1 MCYGGFDMLDNFKI
15 NISGNLDF
23 SLPEMV
29 EVKQKFEP
37 RGLQNI
43 SETIFNEMKR
53 EEIKSLIAPGSKIAI
68 GVGSRG
74 VANISKVVESLVSS
88 IKNLGGN
95 PFIFPAMGSHGG
107 GTAEAQESLLAGYN
121 VTEESV
127 GAPIVSSMETLVVTE
142 MGDGTLVHMDRN
154 AYDADG
160 VILVNRI
167 KPHTSFRGDI
177 ESGIVKMM
185 TIGMGKINGASM
197 LHGSYPM
204 ADFGTHLPRV
214 AKKLLPNIN
223 FLFGVGLVEDAYDDT
238 AIIECIPKDSLFERE
253 KVLQSKAKLFMGRLY
268 IDNIDVLVIDEIGKE
283 ISGAG
288 CDPNVTGRNMRGVSG
303 FDKPTVN
310 KIVLL
315 DLTKATNGNATGFSS
330 ADVITQRL
338 LNKVDFSVTYA
349 NVIASTYLEGGKIP
363 IPMKTSEDALR
374 LAIKTLNGIDPMN
387 ARVVRIKNTLELS
400 EISISESL
408 LSEARNN
415 ELIEVVGE
423 PKKIEFNDAA

>member
-1 MCYGGFDMLDNFKI
+1 MLDDFKI

-29 EVKQKFEP
+29 KVKQKFES
-37 RGLQNI
+37 RGLPSI
-43 SETIFNEMKR
+43 SEAVYNQMDRK
-53 EEIKSLIAPGSKIAI
+53 EIKDLVKPGSKIAV

-74 VANISKVVESLVSS
+74 VANISKVVGSLVDSL
-88 IKNLGGN
+88 KNLGAK

-107 GTAEAQESLLAGYN
+107 GTAEAQKGLLAGYG
-121 VTEESV
+121 VTEEKV
-127 GAPIVSSMETLVVTE
+127 GAPIISSMETIVVSE
-142 MGDGTLVHMDRN
+142 MDDGTLVHMDRN
-154 AYDADG
+154 AYEADG
-160 VILVNRI
+160 DILVNRV

-204 ADFGTHLPRV
+204 AEFGKYLPRV

-238 AIIECIPKDSLFERE
+238 AIIECIPSDILFDRE
-253 KVLQSKAKLFMGRLY
+253 KDLQKKAKLFMGKLY

-303 FDKPTVN
+303 FDKPLVN

-315 DLTKATNGNATGFSS
+315 DLTDATHGNATGFSS
-330 ADVITQRL
+330 ADVITQKL

-374 LAIKTLNGIDPMN
+374 LAIKTLNGIDPMD
-387 ARVVRIKNTLELS
+387 ARIVRIKNTLELS
-400 EISISESL
+400 EISISNSL
-408 LSEARNN
+408 LSEARDND
-415 ELIEVVGE
+415 LIEVIGE